1 MLRRLV
7 PFLAPYIFRMVL
19 STVLV
24 LASTVGALVSPLL
37 MRSIL
42 DTVLPRREV
51 NTLVALIIVMFVL
64 PVASAILRAL
74 ASLQVATLGQRLAS
88 DLREAAF
95 SNLLRQDQQFF
106 DSHPT
111 GELVSYI
118 SENVYGVL
126 NIVINSAPDLVTG
139 TVTAC
144 LILAVLLYM
153 SPVLAICSVVA
164 YPLVAVLSRAT
175 NKRAEFWGGK
185 AIRKMAKIRSWL
197 QESLSLVRVVQAFSV
212 EKQRIDGLKDLHDE
226 LVNVWS
232 KVATLDMVVEGWGNQ
247 TIQAIAYALVFAAG
261 AAEVLAGHLQVGS
274 IVAALAYVPQLYT
287 AGLTLTRVSK
297 DVAQHRDAFD
307 KLFGFIDL
315 QSEVRD
321 GDVELTTPPPWTVEY
336 DSVSFAY
343 SGDSQDRT
351 SLRDVTLRI
360 EPGHRLA
367 IVGRTGCGKTTM
379 VDLLLRMYPLER
391 GHIRIA
397 GTDIASFTLQSLRS
411 RIAVVDQDPALFDAT
426 IQDNILV
433 GRLEATTEEVARVCE
448 LAGLT
453 DTIHR
458 FPDGLNTVVGERGA
472 RLSGGERQRIALA
485 RALIKKAPLL
495 VLDEATAA
503 LDSLTE
509 QAVVDHLRDALSD
522 CTVVWVTHRLSIIR
536 FVDTV
541 AVMEEGRIV
550 ELGSHR
556 DLIRKNGLYTSF
568 VEAQRLPD

>member
-1 MLRRLV
+1 
-7 PFLAPYIFRMVL
+7 
-19 STVLV
+19 
-24 LASTVGALVSPLL
+24 
-37 MRSIL
+37 
-42 DTVLPRREV
+42 
-51 NTLVALIIVMFVL
+51 
-64 PVASAILRAL
+64 
-74 ASLQVATLGQRLAS
+74 
-88 DLREAAF
+88 
-95 SNLLRQDQQFF
+95 
-106 DSHPT
+106 
-111 GELVSYI
+111 
-118 SENVYGVL
+118 
-126 NIVINSAPDLVTG
+126 
-139 TVTAC
+139 
-144 LILAVLLYM
+144 
-153 SPVLAICSVVA
+153 
-164 YPLVAVLSRAT
+164 
-175 NKRAEFWGGK
+175 
-185 AIRKMAKIRSWL
+185 
-197 QESLSLVRVVQAFSV
+197 
-212 EKQRIDGLKDLHDE
+212 
-226 LVNVWS
+226 
-232 KVATLDMVVEGWGNQ
+232 
-247 TIQAIAYALVFAAG
+247 
-261 AAEVLAGHLQVGS
+261 
-274 IVAALAYVPQLYT
+274 
-287 AGLTLTRVSK
+287 
-297 DVAQHRDAFD
+297 
-307 KLFGFIDL
+307 
-315 QSEVRD
+315 
-321 GDVELTTPPPWTVEY
+321 
-336 DSVSFAY
+336 
-343 SGDSQDRT
+343 
-351 SLRDVTLRI
+351 
-360 EPGHRLA
+360 
-367 IVGRTGCGKTTM
+367 
-379 VDLLLRMYPLER
+379 MYPLER